1 MIKEPKLATIKLRS
15 LDTFRIVN
23 ASIAT
28 FLGGG
33 IPMFFI
39 FEKRCTFIRLGN
51 CLSIH
56 KIVIEMLGVLTMWIT
71 DIIFAAH

>member
-15 LDTFRIVN
+15 LNTFRIVN

-33 IPMFFI
+33 IPIFFTC
-39 FEKRCTFIRLGN
+39 KKSRPFINLGN

-56 KIVIEMLGVLTMWIT
+56 KMVIEMLGVLQ
-71 DIIFAAH
+71 F